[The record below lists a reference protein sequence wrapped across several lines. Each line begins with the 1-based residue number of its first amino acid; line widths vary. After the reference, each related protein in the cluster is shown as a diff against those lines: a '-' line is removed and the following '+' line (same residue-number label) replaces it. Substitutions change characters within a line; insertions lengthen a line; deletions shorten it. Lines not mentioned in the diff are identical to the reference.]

1 VTDPSGQT
9 DVVTGAFGYSGAAIA
24 RELMAAGRRV
34 RTLTGHPDRAPA
46 GTEIDVYPLQFEDRD
61 RLTEALR
68 GAHTLYNTYWVRF
81 ARGQIDHDV
90 AVANSRILFAAA
102 SEAGIARI
110 VHVSIIR
117 PSLDSPYPYFRG
129 KAELEQALADSGLS
143 YAIVRPALLFGGNG
157 VLVNNVAWLLR
168 HVPVF
173 AIGGRGDYR
182 VRGIHVD
189 DLARLC
195 VRLGSTEEITVT
207 DAVGPEGFTFR
218 EFVLA
223 IRSAVGSRAVV
234 VSVPGPV
241 LTGLS
246 RLLGVALRD
255 SLLTADEY
263 HSMVDGLADSD
274 APATGTVLFSEWLAS
289 HGDQLGRRYANEID
303 RHFDRSAAGRQ
314 PT

>member
-1 VTDPSGQT
+1 MDPTSAVT

-24 RELMAAGRRV
+24 RELATAGRRV
-34 RTLTGHPDRAPA
+34 RTVTGHPDRAPA
-46 GTEIDVYPLQFEDRD
+46 GSPIEVYPLQFDDRD

-81 ARGQIDHDV
+81 ARGQIDHEV
-90 AVANSRILFAAA
+90 AVANTRILFQAAA
-102 SEAGIARI
+102 AAGIARI

-129 KAELEQALADSGLS
+129 KAQLEQVLAGSGLS
-143 YAIVRPALLFGGNG
+143 YAIVRPALLFGGDG

-168 HVPVF
+168 HLPVF
-173 AIGGRGDYR
+173 AIGGSGDYR
-182 VRGIHVD
+182 VRGIHLD

-195 VRLGSTEEITVT
+195 VRLGGSDEITVT
-207 DAVGPEGFTFR
+207 DAVGPESLTFR
-218 EFVLA
+218 DFVLA
-223 IRSAVGSRAVV
+223 IRSAVGSRALV

-241 LTGLS
+241 LTRMS
-246 RLLGVALRD
+246 TLLGVALRD

-263 HSMVDGLADSD
+263 HAMVDGLADSD
-274 APATGTVLFSEWLAS
+274 APATGTVRFTDWLAT

-303 RHFDRSAAGRQ
+303 RHFDRSTGGARH
-314 PT
+314 